1 MNTKDRLYYSAKRF
15 FLAFSYVA
23 LYWICGVLLRLFIV
37 NSSLVSSA
45 MADGIFIITSFI
57 LYFAFGY
64 YKRDKER
71 YHVPLKVS
79 SFGFIFVVFLVV
91 YGATQSLGL
100 WYLTNFGDMGF
111 SQHQTTANSLGVTIR
126 LIFQIVLAP
135 ITEELLFR
143 GVVYNIL
150 KSKDKKSGYTMT
162 WFSAVI
168 CSSLMFGLMHGNTV
182 QIITAMLSGF
192 WFCLIYELTGKLWF
206 SCLFHMIYNT
216 ISQFG
221 FVASVLPYQH
231 VVVCVILVLAATVL
245 CVYMITRLDTEHKYL
260 SVD

>member
-91 YGATQSLGL
+91 YGATQVLVCGISLIL
-100 WYLTNFGDMGF
+100 VIWVFL
-111 SQHQTTANSLGVTIR
+111 SIRQR
-126 LIFQIVLAP
+126 LI
-135 ITEELLFR
+135 
-143 GVVYNIL
+143 
-150 KSKDKKSGYTMT
+150 
-162 WFSAVI
+162 
-168 CSSLMFGLMHGNTV
+168 
-182 QIITAMLSGF
+182 
-192 WFCLIYELTGKLWF
+192 
-206 SCLFHMIYNT
+206 
-216 ISQFG
+216 
-221 FVASVLPYQH
+221 
-231 VVVCVILVLAATVL
+231 
-245 CVYMITRLDTEHKYL
+245 L
-260 SVD
+260 SVSL